1 MTTCIDTLE
10 ISYPLSHHEIS
21 YVSYR
26 LDALTHASDEAPRNR
41 FLSTDPEDDS
51 NNVMEYERFY
61 RFMPGI
67 TRIKLLKYRKD
78 WAVRQVSYGFKI
90 FLW

>member
-10 ISYPLSHHEIS
+10 ISYPLSHDIS

-67 TRIKLLKYRKD
+67 TRI
-78 WAVRQVSYGFKI
+78 
-90 FLW
+90 